1 MCGNS
6 RGVCPI
12 LNRAAVILKT
22 QYVLNVSCEWLEPLT
37 FNGTGLCVLS
47 TEVYKLRIFYFISQ
61 GTHGSVERFADTY
74 YKITCLVPSDKGNGQ
89 GF

>member
-22 QYVLNVSCEWLEPLT
+22 QYVLNVSCEWLIVPLT

-47 TEVYKLRIFYFISQ
+47 PKYLSFGFFISS
-61 GTHGSVERFADTY
+61 HRERTEALKDCRY
-74 YKITCLVPSDKGNGQ
+74 LL
-89 GF
+89 